1 MHFDKI
7 NLKIIANKK
16 FCSLM
21 QKNGLGKGKIL
32 SVSDVNYKET
42 CLCISCVVFL
52 KHGMLKTGTYQFL

>member
-1 MHFDKI
+1 
-7 NLKIIANKK
+7 
-16 FCSLM
+16 M

-52 KHGMLKTGTYQFL
+52 KHGMLKTGTYQFLW